1 MKCPSIS
8 KNTVLRGDSLEMLKC
23 FPDNFASAIVT
34 DPPYGLSINDD
45 KWDAIGSSKDYQQWT
60 ESWAREANR
69 VVKPG
74 GYVIAFASPRLYHR
88 LASGIED
95 AGFKVKDLVSWIH
108 PKGFAMAMDAGML
121 IDKKACADKLEH
133 DLGRKPTMAE
143 FNASWATFRD
153 KIGEKQKR
161 RKIHAGN
168 AGLLDKYKES
178 DRKKITLDLA
188 EPRTKMAKEWTGF
201 KTGLK
206 PLNEPIIIAQKETD
220 GSIAEN
226 IKKWGV
232 GAMNVDDARIPYRDD
247 KDKAANTKGLKRFA
261 TQQGS
266 KMIATRAGMSK
277 DTIPL
282 KGNLDGNEKGR
293 FPANVIET
301 DPILGDYD
309 KFFLVS
315 KPEVSE
321 KTHDGLVKNE
331 HPTVKPLNLMA
342 HLVKLVTRPGD
353 IVLDP
358 FAGSGTTLVAA
369 KCAGR
374 NFVGMDIDP
383 GSVGIAK
390 KRIKASCE
398 AK

>member
-1 MKCPSIS
+1 
-8 KNTVLRGDSLEMLKC
+8 
-23 FPDNFASAIVT
+23 
-34 DPPYGLSINDD
+34 
-45 KWDAIGSSKDYQQWT
+45 
-60 ESWAREANR
+60 
-69 VVKPG
+69 
-74 GYVIAFASPRLYHR
+74 
-88 LASGIED
+88 
-95 AGFKVKDLVSWIH
+95 
-108 PKGFAMAMDAGML
+108 
-121 IDKKACADKLEH
+121 
-133 DLGRKPTMAE
+133 
-143 FNASWATFRD
+143 
-153 KIGEKQKR
+153 
-161 RKIHAGN
+161 
-168 AGLLDKYKES
+168 
-178 DRKKITLDLA
+178 
-188 EPRTKMAKEWTGF
+188 MAKEWTGF